1 MIDAISKLV
10 ESGVIGEETKVSIEE
25 AWNSKVKENRDQV
38 TAELREEFAKRYE
51 HDKSN
56 MIEAIDKMMSDK
68 LGEEINK
75 FVEDR
80 KALAQEKI
88 AYKESVGTHSAKLE
102 EFVLSKLTN
111 EMKELHSDRKSVG
124 ENFAKLEE
132 FVVNAL
138 AKEIKEFA
146 EDKKSV
152 VETKVKLV
160 KEAKVQLAKLKEA
173 FIKRSAKVVEGAVTK
188 KLGEEIAQLKED
200 ITSARQISFGK
211 QIFEAFASEYQASYL
226 NEKSETAKLLK
237 VVDEQTLKLKDAEKS
252 IEEAKTVIESKEREI
267 SQQKDL
273 MERKATMAELLKPLS
288 KDKAEVMGQL
298 LESTET
304 GKLKAAYD
312 KYLQAVMEDAPV
324 SKAKKIIS
332 EASGDKAG
340 APRSERDDAEL
351 SSIRVLAGVANINN

>member
-1 MIDAISKLV
+1 MFDAISKLV
-10 ESGVIGEETKVSIEE
+10 ESGVIGEDTKKSIEE
-25 AWNSKVKENRDQV
+25 AWDSKIKENRELV

-51 HDKSN
+51 HDKNN
-56 MIEAIDKMMSDK
+56 MVEAIDTMMTEK
-68 LGEEINK
+68 LSEEISK

-88 AYKESVGTHSAKLE
+88 TYKESVGAHSKKLE

-111 EMKELHSDRKSVG
+111 EVKELHDDRKSVG

-160 KEAKVQLAKLKEA
+160 KEAKAQLAKLKES
-173 FIKRSAKVVEGAVTK
+173 FIKKSAKVVEDAVTK
-188 KLGEEIAQLKED
+188 KLGEEISQLKED
-200 ITSARQISFGK
+200 ISSARQVNFGK

-226 NEKSETAKLLK
+226 NEKSETSKLLK
-237 VVDEQTLKLKDAEKS
+237 VVDETTLKLKDAEKS

-267 SQQKDL
+267 SQVKDL

-324 SKAKKIIS
+324 SKAKKMLS

-340 APRSERDDAEL
+340 APRSEREDAEL
-351 SSIRVLAGVANINN
+351 GSIRVLAGLQKTNN